1 MRLYHNP
8 LSSSARRALM
18 TAIHLGVKFESVII
32 DLSKPEHRR
41 QLEQVNPNAKVPV
54 LVDGDFVLWE
64 SYAIMQYLADRT
76 PGQTV
81 LPKEARARAEVNRWM
96 FWGASHFA
104 PAIGI
109 LGWENW
115 MKGLVGAGAP
125 DPQEVERGEMEVAKY
140 APILDTHLADRDWLC
155 GDDVTL
161 ADLALAPVLMVT
173 DLARLPIRQ
182 YTNIQAWYARVRE
195 LDAWQRTSL

>member
-1 MRLYHNP
+1 
-8 LSSSARRALM
+8 M
-18 TAIHLGVKFESVII
+18 TAIHLGIRFESVII

-41 QLEQVNPNAKVPV
+41 QLEQINPNAKVPV

-81 LPKEARARAEVNRWM
+81 LPKEPRARAEVNRWM

-125 DPQEVERGEMEVAKY
+125 DPVEVERGERDVAKY
-140 APILDTHLADRDWLC
+140 APILDAHLDGREWLC

-161 ADLALAPVLMVT
+161 ADLALAPVLMVS

-182 YTNIQAWYARVRE
+182 YANIQTWYARVRE